1 MVPTVRCRKNIKHA
15 SSMAKWDT
23 TTPVKRCD
31 EVVGTRHERV
41 QKIEARNPLPVLSS
55 RQPNYRMA
63 RQPNYRMADHA
74 PPLRHAGEVR
84 NQEGKNEGRAP
95 NTRRFSGRSP
105 RRWSILTCPQTQQSQ

>member
-1 MVPTVRCRKNIKHA
+1 
-15 SSMAKWDT
+15 MAKWDT
-23 TTPVKRCD
+23 TTPVWRCD

-63 RQPNYRMADHA
+63 DHA

-84 NQEGKNEGRAP
+84 K
-95 NTRRFSGRSP
+95 
-105 RRWSILTCPQTQQSQ
+105 QS